1 MKKRRG
7 PYAKFDFLGV
17 ALDYLATRLANEESP
32 IVNRSKWSAVCLPG
46 RVGRLLSA
54 TSVGGVTT

>member
-17 ALDYLATRLANEESP
+17 ALDYLATRLANEDSP
-32 IVNRSKWSAVCLPG
+32 IVNRSKWRAVCLPG
-46 RVGRLLSA
+46 RASVSA
-54 TSVGGVTT
+54 PSVGGVTDVV